1 MRRKSKKEPM
11 AVTSFRLPLDVK
23 EFLHGRATEQRR
35 TMSFV
40 MVDIVRMYMNYVTE
54 QAKQPKRGQA

>member
-1 MRRKSKKEPM
+1 MRKSKREPM

-23 EFLHGRATEQRR
+23 AFLKKKAVEERR

-40 MVDIVRMYMNYVTE
+40 LVEYVRRWINYE
-54 QAKQPKRGQA
+54 AAEAKQPKKPTKK